1 MTEPAPQSGEEYETR
16 PGSGSRYRTMSSAIR
31 LAVLLICVVTVF
43 AFQPAIQNELV
54 DWDDQHNLVRNE
66 AYQGLSPDHLRWMFG
81 TAFAGHYQPLTWF
94 SFALDFQLW
103 GVSAAGFHFTNIVLH
118 VVTAVGFFFVTRRL
132 LAIALEPAGGG
143 EGYGITLGALLAGL
157 LFAVHPLRVE
167 SVAWATERRDVL
179 SGVWLML
186 TMLFYL
192 RAAVTD
198 NKTRYRVML
207 GLSLLCYIL
216 SLLSKA
222 AGIMLPVVLLLLDAY
237 PLRRLSGQAR
247 PAGSISLRGLLFE
260 KALFVVPAAIIALI
274 AVNAQAQAGALRSF
288 AEHSIGLR
296 IGQAFHGIVFY
307 PWKTIWPIGLAP
319 LYEQSPDATPWDLAN
334 VVSGGLVVVVL
345 SLLLLLRRR
354 RPALLIAFAVYV
366 VLLSPTLGLAQ
377 SGPQVVADR
386 YSYLSC
392 MSWAVLLG
400 AGVALGWSR
409 AADRRRVLLSLV
421 SLAVVVVL
429 VFLTRDQTRI
439 WKDSRT
445 LWTEVI
451 RREGSRGIAHANLA
465 TVLNDAQEYEPACKH
480 ARKALETLPG
490 NRTAHVALGR
500 CSLELGDLE
509 TAEEHYAIA
518 LNIAATVERTDT
530 ATMVGLAIVKTR
542 LGELEEA
549 EQLYRDLVACESDSP
564 VSHYNLAGF
573 LAKRGRRL
581 EAKTAFEEAL
591 RLDPGYTAARFR
603 LGVLLLALDDTA
615 AAIDTF
621 EEGLRHAP
629 GDALLSAKLAW
640 VLAVC
645 QDDHLRDGARALELA
660 RAAVQRSDGTDPAA
674 LEALAAGLAETG
686 DFANAVR
693 TVERLLSD
701 EEVTL
706 PETMIRRLKDQLEHY
721 RRGLPFR
728 E

>member
-1 MTEPAPQSGEEYETR
+1 M
-16 PGSGSRYRTMSSAIR
+16 
-31 LAVLLICVVTVF
+31 
-43 AFQPAIQNELV
+43 
-54 DWDDQHNLVRNE
+54 
-66 AYQGLSPDHLRWMFG
+66 
-81 TAFAGHYQPLTWF
+81 
-94 SFALDFQLW
+94 
-103 GVSAAGFHFTNIVLH
+103 
-118 VVTAVGFFFVTRRL
+118 RR
-132 LAIALEPAGGG
+132 
-143 EGYGITLGALLAGL
+143 
-157 LFAVHPLRVE
+157 
-167 SVAWATERRDVL
+167 
-179 SGVWLML
+179 
-186 TMLFYL
+186 
-192 RAAVTD
+192 
-198 NKTRYRVML
+198 
-207 GLSLLCYIL
+207 
-216 SLLSKA
+216 
-222 AGIMLPVVLLLLDAY
+222 
-237 PLRRLSGQAR
+237 
-247 PAGSISLRGLLFE
+247 LLFE
-260 KALFVVPAAIIALI
+260 KALFIVPAAIMALV
-274 AVNAQAQAGALRSF
+274 ALNAQAQAGALRTF

-319 LYEQSPDATPWDLAN
+319 LYEQNPDATPWDLAN
-334 VVSGGLVVVVL
+334 VVSAGLVVVVL

-409 AADRRRVLLSLV
+409 AAGRRRVLLSLV
-421 SLAVVVVL
+421 SLAAVVVL
-429 VFLTRDQTRI
+429 VLLTRDQTRI

-451 RREGSRGIAHANLA
+451 RRGGSRGIAHANLA
-465 TVLNDAQEYEPACKH
+465 TVLNNAQEYKPAREH
-480 ARKALETLPG
+480 SRKALETLPG
-490 NRTAHVALGR
+490 NRTAHVALGQ

-518 LNIAATVERTDT
+518 LNIAGVVERTDT

-542 LGELEEA
+542 LGKLKEA
-549 EQLYRDLVACESDSP
+549 EQLYRDVLACEPDSP
-564 VSHYNLAGF
+564 VSYYNLAGF
-573 LAKRGRRL
+573 LANRGRRS
-581 EAKTAFEEAL
+581 EAKAAFEEAL

-603 LGVLLLALDDTA
+603 LGVLLLALDDPA

-629 GDALLSAKLAW
+629 EDALLSAKLAW

-645 QDDHLRDGARALELA
+645 RDDRLRDGARAVELA
-660 RAAVQRSDGTDPAA
+660 RGAVQTSDGRDPAA
-674 LEALAAGLAETG
+674 REALAAGLAETG

-693 TVERLLSD
+693 SVERLLSD

-706 PETMIRRLKDQLEHY
+706 PETMIQRLKGQLEHY
-721 RRGLPFR
+721 RRGQPFR